1 MNQLDIYLNKESQ
14 GGLLSG
20 NERFKLVFMNEILKG
35 KFLITEFSNGE
46 VKYYTQ
52 MQGQEPVLTN
62 TMPYDESDSP
72 HSRMAL
78 DIVERALNHD
88 GNIAI

>member
-1 MNQLDIYLNKESQ
+1 MNQLDIYLNKESRN
-14 GGLLSG
+14 GLLSG
-20 NERFKLVFMNEILKG
+20 NERFKLVFMDEIFKG

-52 MQGQEPVLTN
+52 MQGEEPVLTN
-62 TMPYDESDSP
+62 TMPYNESDSP

-78 DIVERALNHD
+78 DIVDRALNQD

>member
-1 MNQLDIYLNKESQ
+1 MNQLDIYLNKESRN
-14 GGLLSG
+14 GLLSG
-20 NERFKLVFMNEILKG
+20 NERFKLVFMDEIFKG

-52 MQGQEPVLTN
+52 IQGQEPVLTN

-78 DIVERALNHD
+78 DIVERALNQD
-88 GNIAI
+88 GNIVI

>member
-1 MNQLDIYLNKESQ
+1 MNQLDIYLNKESK

-20 NERFKLVFMNEILKG
+20 NERFKLVFVDEVFSG
-35 KFLITEFSNGE
+35 KFLITEFSNGW

-52 MQGQEPVLTN
+52 MQGAEPILTN

-78 DIVERALNHD
+78 DIVERALK
-88 GNIAI
+88 